1 MHELS
6 KTIQPG
12 LTHERE
18 WIVIDSM
25 LYSPG
30 GDPARATLSSPSM
43 INEMETTA
51 MLGLDPRLPDGG
63 FTVGF
68 HVDIKHVAAA
78 PPGSPDAHHRR
89 TTRGI
94 GNSFP
99 ISRRSP
105 RSRLGP
111 TDRHRDA
118 PARGDLPVIG
128 DISGSAR
135 AADINP
141 THQASNSFHIGFRDS
156 PNQVPILKNQQ
167 QINCAL
173 SEQFPGK

>member
-6 KTIQPG
+6 KTLQPG

-30 GDPARATLSSPSM
+30 GDPERATLSSPSM

-78 PPGSPDAHHRR
+78 PPGARMRTTAELLEVSGTRFRFSVEAYDVDTGRLIGIGTHRR
-89 TTRGI
+89 AAL
-94 GNSFP
+94 FP
-99 ISRRSP
+99 
-105 RSRLGP
+105 
-111 TDRHRDA
+111 
-118 PARGDLPVIG
+118 
-128 DISGSAR
+128 
-135 AADINP
+135 
-141 THQASNSFHIGFRDS
+141 
-156 PNQVPILKNQQ
+156 
-167 QINCAL
+167 
-173 SEQFPGK
+173 